1 MSFAVI
7 GLDHVQL
14 AMPRGGETTAE
25 AFYAGLLGLTRL
37 PKPEPQA
44 SRGGCWFVSG
54 PVALHLGVEDDF
66 RPAKKAHP
74 ALLIR
79 ESGGTRRC
87 VDEGGVRGDPE
98 PRPASGRGMLRRRPF
113 REPPGI
119 DRGRAQR
126 DVLYEGVNA
135 VSSGES
141 AGGTMMGSCI
151 DMRVPPPGSTS
162 ARMVPPSALTTWA
175 TIASPNPEPGRPRAA
190 GAR

>member
-74 ALLIR
+74 ALLI
-79 ESGGTRRC
+79 ENLGGLAAALTKAAFAVTPNPDR
-87 VDEGGVRGDPE
+87 
-98 PRPASGRGMLRRRPF
+98 
-113 REPPGI
+113 PPGEGCYVDDPFGNRLELI
-119 DRGRAQR
+119 EAGRS
-126 DVLYEGVNA
+126 GT
-135 VSSGES
+135 SSTK
-141 AGGTMMGSCI
+141 A
-151 DMRVPPPGSTS
+151 
-162 ARMVPPSALTTWA
+162 
-175 TIASPNPEPGRPRAA
+175 
-190 GAR
+190 